1 MKAKYF
7 TSLGLVIGLLFSFL
21 PQFVLVAFLQL
32 QIGDSNSNIKTNGL
46 NESWSLHL
54 DYIPQ
59 ALTIDLNNFIYLV
72 EDDYSFDY
80 LLKVVKYDTLGA
92 ILWNT
97 HFEGFHVY
105 YPIIKTDSNN
115 NLYLACSYTNQTSQW
130 PWRRTLFKFNSS
142 GDIQWQRIWESENI
156 THINDI
162 AIDSE
167 DNIYIY
173 GTWES
178 SDWTMHKIFIM
189 KFNSTGDQ
197 LWYHIFE
204 EGNTYIHGWDL
215 EIDSDKNIIVSGS
228 SYINK
233 SIYWVRSYN
242 ISGGLQWSINSKFE
256 SFPLLAL
263 DSLDNVISIAWDYFN
278 YDSHLILVKYD
289 KIGNSIWNYTFESRF
304 VNRLWQPIPIPMKY
318 QFDLT
323 LDSSDNI
330 YIIWEIEIPNDLYT
344 TDILL
349 IKINNSGSFEW
360 YLTRG
365 GPETDP
371 LISINLDL
379 NDNIYL
385 LSDHY
390 LIKNPVSN
398 GKSLYRTNLWNFLI
412 ILFGV
417 FCFISLVSLYFII
430 KPKIKKI
437 SRK

>member
-21 PQFVLVAFLQL
+21 PQFVLVPFLQL
-32 QIGDSNSNIKTNGL
+32 QIGDNNCNIKTNGL

-59 ALTIDLNNFIYLV
+59 ALTIDLNNCIYLV

-80 LLKVVKYDTLGA
+80 LLKVVKYNPLGA

-97 HFEGFHVY
+97 HFEGFHVVN
-105 YPIIKTDSNN
+105 PIIKTDSNN
-115 NLYLACSYTNQTSQW
+115 NLYLACSYINQTSQGW
-130 PWRRTLFKFNSS
+130 WRRTLFKFNSS

-156 THINDI
+156 TYISDI

-189 KFNSTGDQ
+189 KYNSTGDQ

-204 EGNTYIHGWDL
+204 EGTTNIQGWDL
-215 EIDSDKNIIVSGS
+215 EIDSDKNIIISGT
-228 SYINK
+228 SYNNQ
-233 SIYWVRSYN
+233 SIHWLRSYN
-242 ISGGLQWSINSKFE
+242 ISGGLQWSVNSKFE
-256 SFPLLAL
+256 SFPILAL
-263 DSLDNVISIAWDYFN
+263 DSLDNVISIAWDYSN
-278 YDSHLILVKYD
+278 YDRHLILVKYD
-289 KIGNSIWNYTFESRF
+289 KTGNSIWNYTFESRF
-304 VNRLWQPIPIPMKY
+304 VNRLWQPIPAPMKY

-330 YIIWEIEIPNDLYT
+330 YIIWDIEIPNDLYT
-344 TDILL
+344 TDILM

-360 YLTRG
+360 YLTWG
-365 GPETDP
+365 GPDYDE
-371 LISINLDL
+371 LLSIDLDF

-390 LIKNPVSN
+390 LIKNPVNN